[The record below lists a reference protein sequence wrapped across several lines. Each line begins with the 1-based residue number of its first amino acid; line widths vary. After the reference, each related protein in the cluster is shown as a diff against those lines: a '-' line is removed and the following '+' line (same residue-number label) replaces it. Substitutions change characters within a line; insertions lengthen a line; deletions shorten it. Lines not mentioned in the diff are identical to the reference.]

1 MEESM
6 LNINLLYLYPETI
19 EINDEM
25 NLLRIVDR
33 EQKESL
39 VFYYVRENEIY
50 KIYMINTYTGE
61 NTYLISCEEENNI
74 NKFIDTIKNA
84 DINIKSLN
92 NLNDIEKYILKSI
105 QH

>member
-33 EQKESL
+33 EQKESF

-50 KIYMINTYTGE
+50 KIYMINTFTGE
-61 NTYLISCEEENNI
+61 NTYIISCEGKNNI

>member
-1 MEESM
+1 M

-19 EINDEM
+19 EINNEK

-50 KIYMINTYTGE
+50 KIYMINTFTGE
-61 NTYLISCEEENNI
+61 NTYLISCEGKNNI

-84 DINIKSLN
+84 DINIKRLN
-92 NLNDIEKYILKSI
+92 NLNDIEKNILKSI
-105 QH
+105 

>member
-1 MEESM
+1 M

-19 EINDEM
+19 EINNEM

-50 KIYMINTYTGE
+50 KIYMINTLTGE

-84 DINIKSLN
+84 DINIKRLN

-105 QH
+105 

>member
-1 MEESM
+1 M
-6 LNINLLYLYPETI
+6 NINLLYLYPETI
-19 EINDEM
+19 EINNEK

-50 KIYMINTYTGE
+50 KIYMINTLTGE
-61 NTYLISCEEENNI
+61 NTYLISCEGKNNI

-84 DINIKSLN
+84 DINIKRLN

-105 QH
+105 

>member
-1 MEESM
+1 M
-6 LNINLLYLYPETI
+6 NINLLYLYPETI
-19 EINDEM
+19 EINNEK

-50 KIYMINTYTGE
+50 KIYMINTFTGE
-61 NTYLISCEEENNI
+61 NTYLIRYEGKNNI
-74 NKFIDTIKNA
+74 NKFIHTMKNT
-84 DINIKSLN
+84 DMDLKSLN

-105 QH
+105 

>member
-1 MEESM
+1 M
-6 LNINLLYLYPETI
+6 NINLLYLYPETI
-19 EINDEM
+19 EINNEK

-50 KIYMINTYTGE
+50 KIYMINTLTGE
-61 NTYLISCEEENNI
+61 NKYLISCEEENNI

-84 DINIKSLN
+84 DINIKRLN

-105 QH
+105 

>member
-1 MEESM
+1 M

-19 EINDEM
+19 EINNEM

-50 KIYMINTYTGE
+50 KIYMINTFTGE
-61 NTYLISCEEENNI
+61 NTYLISCAEENNI
-74 NKFIDTIKNA
+74 KLSGTFRNLYLEGPPQHKDKSKFITQIIA
-84 DINIKSLN
+84 IV
-92 NLNDIEKYILKSI
+92 E
-105 QH
+105 

>member
-33 EQKESL
+33 EQKES
-39 VFYYVRENEIY
+39 
-50 KIYMINTYTGE
+50 
-61 NTYLISCEEENNI
+61 
-74 NKFIDTIKNA
+74 
-84 DINIKSLN
+84 
-92 NLNDIEKYILKSI
+92 
-105 QH
+105 

>member
-1 MEESM
+1 M

-19 EINDEM
+19 EINNEK

-50 KIYMINTYTGE
+50 KIYMINTFTGE
-61 NTYLISCEEENNI
+61 NTYLISYEGKNNI
-74 NKFIDTIKNA
+74 NKFIHTINNV
-84 DINIKSLN
+84 DMDLKSLN

-105 QH
+105 

>member
-19 EINDEM
+19 EINNEM

-50 KIYMINTYTGE
+50 KIYMINTLTGE
-61 NTYLISCEEENNI
+61 NTDLISYEGKNNI
-74 NKFIDTIKNA
+74 NKFIHTINNV
-84 DINIKSLN
+84 DMDLKSLN

-105 QH
+105 

>member
-1 MEESM
+1 M

-50 KIYMINTYTGE
+50 KIYMINTFTGE
-61 NTYLISCEEENNI
+61 NTYLISCEGKNNI

>member
-1 MEESM
+1 M

-50 KIYMINTYTGE
+50 KIYMINTFTGE
-61 NTYLISCEEENNI
+61 NTYLISCEGKNNI
-74 NKFIDTIKNA
+74 NKFIHTMKNT
-84 DINIKSLN
+84 DMDLKSLN
-92 NLNDIEKYILKSI
+92 DLNDIEKYILKSI
-105 QH
+105 EY

>member
-19 EINDEM
+19 EINNEM

-50 KIYMINTYTGE
+50 KIYMINTFTGE
-61 NTYLISCEEENNI
+61 NTYLISYEGKNNI
-74 NKFIDTIKNA
+74 NKFIHTINNV
-84 DINIKSLN
+84 DMDLKSLN

-105 QH
+105 

>member
-1 MEESM
+1 MEKSM

-19 EINDEM
+19 EINNEM

-50 KIYMINTYTGE
+50 KIYMINTFTGE

>member
-1 MEESM
+1 M
-6 LNINLLYLYPETI
+6 NINLLYLYPETI
-19 EINDEM
+19 EINNEK

-50 KIYMINTYTGE
+50 KIYMINTLTGE

-74 NKFIDTIKNA
+74 NKFIHTMKNT
-84 DINIKSLN
+84 DMDLKSLN
-92 NLNDIEKYILKSI
+92 DLNDIEKYILKSI
-105 QH
+105 